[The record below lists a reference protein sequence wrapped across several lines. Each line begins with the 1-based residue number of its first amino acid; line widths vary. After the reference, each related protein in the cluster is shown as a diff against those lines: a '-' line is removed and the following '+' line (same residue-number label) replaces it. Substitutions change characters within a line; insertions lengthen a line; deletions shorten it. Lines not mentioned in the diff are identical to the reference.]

1 MSNMMRALVKAKA
14 EPGIWMQQV
23 PVPEIGPNDVL
34 IKIRKTA
41 ICGTDVHIYNWDQWA
56 QKTVPVPMVTGHEFV
71 GTVADFGAAV
81 TEYKVGQRVSG
92 EGHIV
97 CGHCRNCRAG
107 RGHLCRNTLGVGVH
121 RPGAFGE
128 YLSIPQHNVV
138 PIPDDVPDEI
148 AAIFDPLGN
157 AVHTALSFDLV
168 GEDVLVTGAGPIG
181 IMGALVAQC
190 VGARKV
196 VITDINPTRLALARK
211 LGVRHVVDASKEKLK
226 DVMRDIGMHEGFDV
240 GLEMSGAAPAFRD
253 MIDTMNNGGKIAI
266 LGIAPDRLRDR
277 LEQGDLQDAAS
288 EGHLRPRDV
297 RDLVQDD
304 RAGAG
309 PARRQRADHPPHRR
323 GRLHRGLRGDEERQL
338 RQGGDGLVGGATSV
352 GHDSCDALA
361 GSGRRQPPV
370 ERCHRG
376 HSPHPRRT
384 ASVFVI
390 FVAHLQDVVCCDPRF
405 GQRGAKRSH
414 RLDGFADVFAPAV
427 DFRRQA
433 RDRTTMPRDHDRLT
447 ALDIVKESKEVG
459 PGLRRLYLSNAHC
472 FHRSFQLLDIGASGP
487 LGARGYLRR

>member
-1 MSNMMRALVKAKA
+1 M
-14 EPGIWMQQV
+14 EEV
-23 PVPEIGPNDVL
+23 PIPEIGPNDVL
-34 IKIRKTA
+34 IKVGKTA

-71 GTVADFGAAV
+71 GTVADYGAAV

-107 RGHLCRNTLGVGVH
+107 RGHLCRNTLGVGVN

-128 YLSIPQHNVV
+128 YVAIPQHNVV

-196 VITDINPTRLALARK
+196 VITDINPVRLELARK
-211 LGVRHVVDASKEKLK
+211 LGVQHVVDASKEKLR
-226 DVMRDIGMHEGFDV
+226 DVMPKLGMTEGFDV

-266 LGIAPDRLRDR
+266 LGIAPTGFEIDWNKVIFKML
-277 LEQGDLQDAAS
+277 
-288 EGHLRPRDV
+288 HLKGIYGREMFETWYKMIA
-297 RDLVQDD
+297 LVQ
-304 RAGAG
+304 
-309 PARRQRADHPPHRR
+309 
-323 GRLHRGLRGDEERQL
+323 
-338 RQGGDGLVGGATSV
+338 
-352 GHDSCDALA
+352 
-361 GSGRRQPPV
+361 
-370 ERCHRG
+370 
-376 HSPHPRRT
+376 
-384 ASVFVI
+384 
-390 FVAHLQDVVCCDPRF
+390 
-405 GQRGAKRSH
+405 
-414 RLDGFADVFAPAV
+414 
-427 DFRRQA
+427 
-433 RDRTTMPRDHDRLT
+433 
-447 ALDIVKESKEVG
+447 
-459 PGLRRLYLSNAHC
+459 
-472 FHRSFQLLDIGASGP
+472 GP
-487 LGARGYLRR
+487 LDVSGLITHRIGVDDFQSGFDAMRSGSSGKVVMDW